1 MVTKL
6 MGSMA
11 DCPHWTPGHPLGWS
25 DLQDQALSPCMVWAK
40 LEFNMANVKKDKY
53 LEAFTK
59 VTPIYHRSRRK
70 TGFSILQET
79 RGDSRG
85 RESRGQEGRWI

>member
-1 MVTKL
+1 MPWLRTWL
-6 MGSMA
+6 GGSL
-11 DCPHWTPGHPLGWS
+11 GLGWS
-25 DLQDQALSPCMVWAK
+25 DLQDQAPSPCMVWAK

-59 VTPIYHRSRRK
+59 MTPIYHPYERGVAEK